1 MLGII
6 LAGGNGTRFAEK
18 GCCKPLLQINGKYLI
33 EYALDNLISM
43 DVSKALIVVG
53 KYEADIKAALG
64 DSYKSVEIR
73 YAVQETQM
81 GCIHALYCALKYW
94 RDETVIL
101 QLGDEV
107 FRRFDP
113 SVLSRIGD
121 ADFACGYINVKNK
134 EDVKEN
140 YAIYCDGSSNRLVRC
155 VEKATVVKNNKK
167 GTGFCVFNPEC
178 ISLLKERYAAAG
190 DHFVSLGDY
199 MNNLLANGKKG
210 VALPVAEEEIN
221 INTSEKL
228 RYAKKVLQEWSEN
241 E

>member
-33 EYALDNLISM
+33 EYALDNLVSM
-43 DVSKALIVVG
+43 NVNRALIVVG

-64 DSYKSVEIR
+64 DRYNGIEIG

-81 GCIHALYCALKYW
+81 GCIHALFCALPYW
-94 RDETVIL
+94 RGETVIL

-107 FRRFDP
+107 FRNFDADA
-113 SVLSRIGD
+113 VNRIGS
-121 ADFACGYINVKNK
+121 ADFACGYITVKNK
-134 EDVKEN
+134 DDVKEN
-140 YAIYCDGSSNRLVRC
+140 YAIYCEGPNNKLLRC
-155 VEKATVVKNNKK
+155 VEKASVVKNNKK
-167 GTGFCVFNPEC
+167 GTGFCIFKPEC
-178 ISLLKERYAAAG
+178 IALLKERYTAAG

-199 MNNLLANGKKG
+199 MNNLISNGKKG
-210 VALPVAEEEIN
+210 VAIPIAEEEIN

-228 RYAKKVLQEWSEN
+228 QYAKQVLQEWSEN

>member
-33 EYALDNLISM
+33 EYALDNLVSM
-43 DVSKALIVVG
+43 GVDRALIVVG

-64 DSYKSVEIR
+64 NSYKSIDIC

-81 GCIHALYCALKYW
+81 GCIHAFYCALPYW
-94 RDETVIL
+94 KGETVVL

-107 FRRFDP
+107 FRRFDADA
-113 SVLSRIGD
+113 VKKIGN

-134 EDVKEN
+134 DDVKEN
-140 YAIYCDGSSNRLVRC
+140 YAIYCEGPNNKLVRC

-167 GTGFCVFNPEC
+167 GTGFCVFNPDC
-178 ISLLKERYAAAG
+178 ITLLKERFTTAG

-199 MNNLLANGKKG
+199 MNNLIANGKKG
-210 VALPVAEEEIN
+210 VAILIAEEEIN

-228 RYAKKVLQEWSEN
+228 QYAKKILQEWSEN